1 MIDYFTA
8 DLHLKHE
15 KVAKI
20 RGFEN
25 SFEHDLK
32 IRESLMSLKRGD
44 RLWILGDISGGRHE
58 EEALELLRDWQGYA
72 GFEIHIIAGNHDSFH
87 PMHRGYFQKRYCLHR
102 DEISSVDTMGT
113 FRHRK
118 EKVMLSHFPYEGDR
132 GTDRYPEYRLKDTGK
147 PLVHGH
153 THSPNKISFSEKGT
167 LQVHVGLDAWN
178 LKPVSKADI
187 TKIIDTYPEGEIPFG
202 VEIVSPYSAF

>member
-8 DLHLKHE
+8 DLHLRHE

-25 SFEHDLK
+25 SRDHDLAVMQNIIETVK
-32 IRESLMSLKRGD
+32 PGG
-44 RLWILGDISGGRHE
+44 RLWVLGDISVRRSEDQAIFDLSMAKLSFGS
-58 EEALELLRDWQGYA
+58 
-72 GFEIHIIAGNHDSFH
+72 EIHLISGNHDSFH
-87 PMHRGYFQKRYCLHR
+87 PMHREYFKGRK
-102 DEISSVDTMGT
+102 SVNSLAAFDSIDTMGT

-132 GTDRYPEYRLKDTGK
+132 GTDRYSEYLLKDTGK

-153 THSPNKISFSEKGT
+153 THSPHKVSFSEKGT
-167 LQVHVGLDAWN
+167 LQVHVGLDAWK

-187 TKIIDTYPEGEIPFG
+187 TKIIDKYPKGEI
-202 VEIVSPYSAF
+202 SWTTD